1 MNTYYA
7 EGLLEYQ
14 KLTLDDFN
22 SLKPISGKKILEVGG
37 FHNYAVAYSLN
48 NLSKEKITVIN
59 SDKNISFISDEKI
72 EVLHVD
78 GRNTPFEDGSFDTII
93 GVAVLEHILNMDD
106 FAKEMFRI
114 LSPGGKLYM
123 QGRPLWTCNVGHH
136 IYFKNEEM
144 DYKFNGNNPIEDFD
158 HLFLTEE
165 EMCEKLIAEKKLPS
179 SHAEKIAEY
188 VYRSPDLN
196 RLALDK
202 ILSSFNILPF
212 FDIKIKYNYART
224 NVPKNLDETNKIN
237 GVCIF
242 AQK

>member
-14 KLTLDDFN
+14 KFALDDFN
-22 SLKPISGKKILEVGG
+22 LLNPVSGKKILEVGG
-37 FHNYAVAYSLN
+37 FHNFAVAYSLN

-59 SDKNISFISDEKI
+59 SDKNLQLISDGKI
-72 EVLHVD
+72 EVLHMD
-78 GRNTPFEDGSFDTII
+78 ACNTPFKEGSFDLIVGI
-93 GVAVLEHILNMDD
+93 AVLEHIVNIDA

-114 LSPGGKLYM
+114 LSPKGKLYM

-136 IYFKNEEM
+136 IYIVNEEM
-144 DYKFNGNNPIEDFD
+144 DYKFNGNNPIADFD

-165 EMCEKLIAEKKLPS
+165 EMCKKLVEEKNLSPS
-179 SHAEKIAEY
+179 QAEKIAEY
-188 VYRSPDLN
+188 IYRSPDLN
-196 RLALDK
+196 RLTLDE
-202 ILSSFNILPF
+202 ILSSFNNLPF
-212 FDIKIKYNYART
+212 SDIKIKYNYAKT
-224 NVPKNLDETNKIN
+224 NIPENLDEINKIN